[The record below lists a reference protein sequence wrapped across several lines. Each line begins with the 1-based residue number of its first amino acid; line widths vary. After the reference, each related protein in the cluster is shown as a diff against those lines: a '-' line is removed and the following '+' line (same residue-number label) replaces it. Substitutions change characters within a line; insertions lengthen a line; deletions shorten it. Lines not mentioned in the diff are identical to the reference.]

1 MIGVCWPADER
12 GRVDVPV
19 ADGGHGDNH
28 TVHALEV
35 GEGLLVV
42 EVGRVPVVLDEMDEA
57 RRGPPDRHKHRHQ
70 LEQPT
75 GKKM

>member
-1 MIGVCWPADER
+1 MIGVCLPADES

-19 ADGGHGDNH
+19 ADGGHGDDH
-28 TVHALEV
+28 AVHALEV

-42 EVGRVPVVLDEMDEA
+42 EVWRVSVVLDEMDEA

-75 GKKM
+75 